1 MNHNRMVEL
10 LDEEM
15 REYLASEAQTRAAVG
30 HQIRQLESH
39 ISRNNDRGMD
49 SQDTPPQG
57 SRPTRRRGRGARSR
71 ETENNTLL
79 DEPIPHLES
88 PTVVPQELEIHRQS
102 NRRVKR
108 RKLESDDVREGTRG
122 FSYGQ
127 FGQVVPGA
135 LRMEIASCDGGTYEP
150 DGESSFPDN
159 ILRNDSSV
167 YCTKSDRCNLLLK
180 HVGGAPFCLKRIVIK
195 APKTGYDSPYVFRE
209 IKRFKWNSSLTIFRI
224 QEGMVFVSMT
234 SDDILTRTAQDQ
246 VHYSGARRRRRN
258 RRSGLSRYAPFYPLP
273 YEEELERAMRGSP
286 DSEDSTQTT
295 VDPVAGFRVT
305 TSHND
310 NDRDI
315 PEQLNEQEDDDD
327 CPTIEEIERLRIGQL
342 MEDDIAC
349 TDSDDSESDSTSDL
363 NVSTSQF
370 DSFYR
375 RRRRLSNL
383 LRIPR
388 QQQQQQQQQ
397 QRQHQTTSFVE
408 PPMDSQTNA
417 LRSNGLL
424 RPHAQFFIERAQS
437 MVNIKF
443 DPPPCVISRPTQL
456 KSLC

>member
-1 MNHNRMVEL
+1 
-10 LDEEM
+10 
-15 REYLASEAQTRAAVG
+15 
-30 HQIRQLESH
+30 
-39 ISRNNDRGMD
+39 
-49 SQDTPPQG
+49 
-57 SRPTRRRGRGARSR
+57 
-71 ETENNTLL
+71 
-79 DEPIPHLES
+79 
-88 PTVVPQELEIHRQS
+88 
-102 NRRVKR
+102 
-108 RKLESDDVREGTRG
+108 
-122 FSYGQ
+122 
-127 FGQVVPGA
+127 
-135 LRMEIASCDGGTYEP
+135 
-150 DGESSFPDN
+150 
-159 ILRNDSSV
+159 
-167 YCTKSDRCNLLLK
+167 
-180 HVGGAPFCLKRIVIK
+180 
-195 APKTGYDSPYVFRE
+195 
-209 IKRFKWNSSLTIFRI
+209 
-224 QEGMVFVSMT
+224 MVFVSMT

-310 NDRDI
+310 DDRDI
-315 PEQLNEQEDDDD
+315 SEQINEVEDDDD
-327 CPTIEEIERLRIGQL
+327 CPTIEEIERLRMGQL

-363 NVSTSQF
+363 NGSTSQF
-370 DSFYR
+370 NSFYR
-375 RRRRLSNL
+375 RRHRLSNL

-397 QRQHQTTSFVE
+397 QQRQHQTTNFVE

-443 DPPPCVISRPTQL
+443 DPPPYVISCPTQL
-456 KSLC
+456 KSLAN

>member
-15 REYLASEAQTRAAVG
+15 REYLASEAQTRAAVD

-39 ISRNNDRGMD
+39 ISRNNDRGMN
-49 SQDTPPQG
+49 SQDTSRQG
-57 SRPTRRRGRGARSR
+57 SRPTRRRGRGTRSR

-159 ILRNDSSV
+159 ILQNDSSV

-180 HVGGAPFCLKRIVIK
+180 HVGGAPFCLKSIVIK
-195 APKTGYDSPYVFRE
+195 APKTGYDSPCVFE
-209 IKRFKWNSSLTIFRI
+209 IKGFKWNSSLTVFRI
-224 QEGMVFVSMT
+224 QEGMVFVSMA
-234 SDDILTRTAQDQ
+234 SDDILARTAQDQ

-258 RRSGLSRYAPFYPLP
+258 RRSGLSQYAPFYPLP
-273 YEEELERAMRGSP
+273 YEEELERVMRGSP
-286 DSEDSTQTT
+286 DSEDSTQTM
-295 VDPVAGFRVT
+295 VDQVAGFRVT

-310 NDRDI
+310 DDRDI
-315 PEQLNEQEDDDD
+315 PEQLNEQNDDNR
-327 CPTIEEIERLRIGQL
+327 PTVEEIERLRMGQL
-342 MEDDIAC
+342 MEDDIVC
-349 TDSDDSESDSTSDL
+349 TDSEDSESDSTSDL
-363 NVSTSQF
+363 NFSTPQF

-383 LRIPR
+383 LRIPG
-388 QQQQQQQQQ
+388 QQQSQQ

-424 RPHAQFFIERAQS
+424 RPHAQFFIERTQS

-443 DPPPCVISRPTQL
+443 DPPPYVIFCPTQL
-456 KSLC
+456 KSLAK